1 MKIFLKQLLIHL
13 KHYVQDSNKWLSLNK
28 GLKITLIDERNEI
41 NIGDEI
47 VGEKKENIENNKVI
61 LL

>member
-1 MKIFLKQLLIHL
+1 MAF
-13 KHYVQDSNKWLSLNK
+13 LNK

-47 VGEKKENIENNKVI
+47 VGEKKKILKITSFI

>member
-1 MKIFLKQLLIHL
+1 MAF
-13 KHYVQDSNKWLSLNK
+13 LNK

-47 VGEKKENIENNKVI
+47 VGEKEEND
-61 LL
+61 